1 MQEFYAGLQKEWVF
15 QPTEAEL
22 KAASRV
28 RRHSRHEREQLMI
41 DAAAEGKG
49 WLIEYLLLG
58 ARKEGVEAV
67 DINALSEEKCTALM
81 EAASNGHDKIAK
93 FLIAQGANVNME
105 SAFKDTAVALAVEHG
120 HLAAVKILTEAG
132 AALDLLNRRTGET
145 LLSRAA
151 GFGYSDVVDYLS
163 ERVDL
168 SIKSAFNDTAADVA
182 RKSGFP
188 EIARKL
194 ESKMASPKI

>member
-15 QPTEAEL
+15 KATEDEV

-28 RRHSRHEREQLMI
+28 RRHNKYEREQLMI

-58 ARKEGVEAV
+58 ARKEGVEPI

-81 EAASNGHDKIAK
+81 EAASNGHSKIVK
-93 FLIAQGANVNME
+93 FLIVHGADVNMI
-105 SAFKDTAVALAVEHG
+105 SAFKDTAVMLAVEHG
-120 HLAAVKILTEAG
+120 HLDAVKILEEAG
-132 AALDLLNRRTGET
+132 AALDTLNRRTGET

-151 GFGYSDVVDYLS
+151 GFGYVDMVDYLS
-163 ERVDL
+163 ERLDL

-188 EIARKL
+188 EIAKNL
-194 ESKMASPKI
+194 ESKMSPPKI

>member
-67 DINALSEEKCTALM
+67 ECGGGERSLRVRGVEFARLKRDGLWVGIDMKRLARGVDE
-81 EAASNGHDKIAK
+81 
-93 FLIAQGANVNME
+93 GAR
-105 SAFKDTAVALAVEHG
+105 L
-120 HLAAVKILTEAG
+120 
-132 AALDLLNRRTGET
+132 
-145 LLSRAA
+145 
-151 GFGYSDVVDYLS
+151 
-163 ERVDL
+163 
-168 SIKSAFNDTAADVA
+168 VA
-182 RKSGFP
+182 R
-188 EIARKL
+188 
-194 ESKMASPKI
+194 